1 MWQPEEYS
9 VQFYDAG
16 GRLLTGE
23 DYTFTGMHYGDV
35 ITVPGLDVTDL
46 QVIGWSLTKDGE
58 IACRV
63 GEKLTVTEDTALY
76 VCVAAERVCVTY
88 KSGNGQTEYGKEY
101 FGKGIPGYLTL
112 VPTVGGT
119 PAPVT
124 AWSTQP
130 GGKGTLY
137 PCLEDGRSEKA
148 ASFTEDTTLYAV
160 TGKVYNYNEQ
170 LWFDTLGEAVRSGD
184 TLDGHTL
191 IVYRDTVEPCNIRF
205 NKSLYVLSSG
215 NRTVAWKKD
224 ATAWNN
230 ANIILNQEKGDGK
243 EFVGCMN
250 VSDSGS
256 PVTVTFGDSDI
267 PTLSMGES
275 TPDL

>member
-1 MWQPEEYS
+1 MRTKNDKENIFTGWKDYYAEGTGTDILYTGKETMMVTKRTDLFAQWVGSLHIVYHAGEADGGELPVDPNRYQENETVTIQWGSLTRKGYQFIGWSRTEGSTTPEFTKGNLQHTLNSTDLQLYPVWQPEEYS

-119 PAPVT
+119 P
-124 AWSTQP
+124 
-130 GGKGTLY
+130 
-137 PCLEDGRSEKA
+137 
-148 ASFTEDTTLYAV
+148 
-160 TGKVYNYNEQ
+160 
-170 LWFDTLGEAVRSGD
+170 
-184 TLDGHTL
+184 
-191 IVYRDTVEPCNIRF
+191 
-205 NKSLYVLSSG
+205 
-215 NRTVAWKKD
+215 
-224 ATAWNN
+224 
-230 ANIILNQEKGDGK
+230 
-243 EFVGCMN
+243 
-250 VSDSGS
+250 GS
-256 PVTVTFGDSDI
+256 R
-267 PTLSMGES
+267 
-275 TPDL
+275 